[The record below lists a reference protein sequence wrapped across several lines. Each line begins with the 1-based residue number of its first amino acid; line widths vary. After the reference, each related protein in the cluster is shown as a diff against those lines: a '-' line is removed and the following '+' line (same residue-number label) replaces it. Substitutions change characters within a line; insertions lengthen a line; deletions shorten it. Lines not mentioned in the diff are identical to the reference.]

1 MMAALLAIED
11 LHVRYGGIAAVRG
24 VSFTVKEG
32 EVVSIIGP
40 NGAGKSSTLAAIA
53 GGVAIERGRITFG
66 DADITGRSPEQIAR
80 LGLSLVPEGRHVFA
94 TLTVAEN
101 LAVGTYMR
109 GAIRDLEPALALFP
123 RLKERLH
130 YPAGRLSGG
139 EQQMLALARAMLT
152 RPRLMLVDEPSLGLA
167 PMIVDQVY
175 AALLDLRRREGLSLL
190 IVEQSSHRILK
201 HADRI
206 CVLRN
211 GRLELEGQAANLQD
225 GDAIKQAYFGFGAGV
240 HDEARP

>member
-1 MMAALLAIED
+1 MAPLLEVDD

-24 VSFTVKEG
+24 VALQVNEG
-32 EVVSIIGP
+32 EIVSIIGP
-40 NGAGKSSTLAAIA
+40 NGAGKSSALGAIA
-53 GGVAIERGRITFG
+53 GGVPIERGRIAFAG
-66 DADITGRSPEQIAR
+66 GAIAGRSPEQIAR

-101 LAVGTYMR
+101 LAVGTFMR
-109 GAIRDLEPALALFP
+109 PQQNAFEQALTLFP

-130 YPAGRLSGG
+130 FPAGRLSGG

-167 PMIVDQVY
+167 PLIVDQVY
-175 AALLDLRRREGLSLL
+175 AALLDLRRHEGLSLL

-206 CVLRN
+206 CVLRD
-211 GRLELEGQAANLQD
+211 GRIQLAGRASDMQD
-225 GDAIKQAYFGFGAGV
+225 GRAIKQAYFGFSAQM
-240 HDEARP
+240 EASP